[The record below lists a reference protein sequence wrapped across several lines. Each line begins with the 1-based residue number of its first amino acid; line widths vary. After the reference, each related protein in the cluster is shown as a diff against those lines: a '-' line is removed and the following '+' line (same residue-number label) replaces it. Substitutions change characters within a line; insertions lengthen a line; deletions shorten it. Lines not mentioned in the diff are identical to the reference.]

1 MLIESSGK
9 NSKFNER
16 EILRRQNHTFDIFM
30 SGLDWAIHRRHIQ
43 IIHFYFDGI
52 LKISPNL
59 PLCVTNDIGLSS
71 ANAGFRERYGLLLRN
86 KNTRRV
92 NLLFFHNKHVW
103 EQLFLKHTAA
113 PRFVIT
119 FDKLMSQRLT
129 IPLSEVWW
137 PVWSRHYDMWGDS
150 KPDVTFVV
158 AVLFSEDSGVI
169 LAHICQFMMSITR
182 LQTNINI
189 TNNIRAI
196 FSRDENNWTK
206 YTNENV
212 SLNTTKSCH
221 SFI

>member
-1 MLIESSGK
+1 M
-9 NSKFNER
+9 NVKFSDDKITLWHFYVWSR
-16 EILRRQNHTFDIFM
+16 LGQTQN
-30 SGLDWAIHRRHIQ
+30 RRHIQ

-92 NLLFFHNKHVW
+92 NLFSLFFHNMF
-103 EQLFLKHTAA
+103 FLKCSAA
-113 PRFVIT
+113 PRFVII

-129 IPLSEVWW
+129 IPLSGVWW
-137 PVWSRHYDMWGDS
+137 PVWSRPYDMWGDS

-189 TNNIRAI
+189 TNNIRTI